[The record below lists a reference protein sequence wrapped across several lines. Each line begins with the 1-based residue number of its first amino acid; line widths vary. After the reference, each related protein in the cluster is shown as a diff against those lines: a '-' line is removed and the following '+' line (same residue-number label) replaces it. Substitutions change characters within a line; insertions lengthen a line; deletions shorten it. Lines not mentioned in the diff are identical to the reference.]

1 MSLDKI
7 QLPGFLY
14 QSIFKNN
21 LVVIKPE
28 HTTKSLNK
36 ESKINFLGGN
46 EKKIIFIGKDNQNKF
61 LGNNQMKFLNDLLN
75 ACDLTMAD
83 IAFLNFRETN
93 AFSYDEVTEQLHPK
107 KILIFGVS
115 TNELGL
121 PFAIPFF
128 QVQTFHEQVYMIGPA
143 LEEIQLN
150 KELKKQLWNC
160 FQKIFNIQKT
170 K

>member
-21 LVVIKPE
+21 LVV
-28 HTTKSLNK
+28 TKSENTDKSLKK

-46 EKKIIFIGKDNQNKF
+46 EKKIIFIGKDDQNKF
-61 LGNNQMKFLNDLLN
+61 LGDNQMKFLNDLLN
-75 ACDLTMAD
+75 ECYLTMAD
-83 IAFLNFRETN
+83 IAFLNFRENN
-93 AFSYDEVTEQLHPK
+93 AFTYHDITEQLSPK
-107 KILIFGVS
+107 KNLIFGV
-115 TNELGL
+115 TAKELDL

-128 QVQTFHEQVYMIGPA
+128 QVQNFHNQVYMISPS

-160 FQKIFNIQKT
+160 FQKIFNIQKQ

>member
-21 LVVIKPE
+21 LVVIKSE
-28 HTTKSLNK
+28 STDKSLRK

-61 LGNNQMKFLNDLLN
+61 LGDDQMKFLNDLLN
-75 ACDLTMAD
+75 ACHLNMAD
-83 IAFLNFRETN
+83 IAFLNFRENN
-93 AFSYDEVTEQLHPK
+93 AFTYHDITEQLSPK
-107 KILIFGVS
+107 KILIFGV
-115 TNELGL
+115 TTKELDL
-121 PFAIPFF
+121 PFTIPFF
-128 QVQTFHEQVYMIGPA
+128 QVQNFHDQVYVIGPS
-143 LEEIQLN
+143 LEQIQLD

-160 FQKIFNIQKT
+160 FQKIFNIQKQ

>member
-7 QLPGFLY
+7 QLPAFLY
-14 QSIFKNN
+14 QSIFKKN
-21 LVVIKPE
+21 LVVIKSENTVKPS
-28 HTTKSLNK
+28 KK

-46 EKKIIFIGKDNQNKF
+46 EKKIIFIGKDDKNKF
-61 LGNNQMKFLNDLLN
+61 LGDNQMKFLNDLLN
-75 ACDLTMAD
+75 ACHLTMAD
-83 IAFLNFRETN
+83 IAFLNFRENN
-93 AFSYDEVTEQLHPK
+93 AFSYNDLTEQLSPK
-107 KILIFGVS
+107 KILIFGV
-115 TNELGL
+115 TAKELDL

-128 QVQTFHEQVYMIGPA
+128 QVQNFHEHVYLISPS

-160 FQKIFNIQKT
+160 FQKIFNIQKQ

>member
-21 LVVIKPE
+21 LVIIKS
-28 HTTKSLNK
+28 KSTDKSSKK

-61 LGNNQMKFLNDLLN
+61 LGDDQMKFLNDLLN
-75 ACDLTMAD
+75 ACSLNMAD
-83 IAFLNFRETN
+83 IAFLNFRENN
-93 AFSYDEVTEQLHPK
+93 AFTYHDVTGQLSPK
-107 KILIFGVS
+107 KILIFGV
-115 TNELGL
+115 TTKELDL

-128 QVQTFHEQVYMIGPA
+128 QVQNFRDQLYMISPS
-143 LEEIQLN
+143 LEEVQLN

-160 FQKIFNIQKT
+160 FQKIFNIQKQ